1 MIWDDDLTF
10 AQLYQENVQ
19 VINNIDIG
27 DQMYL
32 NMLMEEYMSENMK
45 NTDIDKDIDKDET
58 GKAEVDDD
66 QTLGDMSIEDA
77 FVRLDEITA
86 ILENAQ
92 TGLKESLEVYAEGV
106 QLINKCRNYLCD
118 VEKEMIMLSG
128 QGDE

>member
-1 MIWDDDLTF
+1 M
-10 AQLYQENVQ
+10 
-19 VINNIDIG
+19 INNIDIG

-32 NMLMEEYMSENMK
+32 NMLMEEYMSENRK
-45 NTDIDKDIDKDET
+45 NTDIDKDEI

>member
-1 MIWDDDLTF
+1 M
-10 AQLYQENVQ
+10 
-19 VINNIDIG
+19 INNIDIG

-45 NTDIDKDIDKDET
+45 NTDIDKDET

-106 QLINKCRNYLCD
+106 QTA
-118 VEKEMIMLSG
+118 
-128 QGDE
+128 

>member
-1 MIWDDDLTF
+1 M
-10 AQLYQENVQ
+10 
-19 VINNIDIG
+19 INNIGIG
-27 DQMYL
+27 DQMCL

-45 NTDIDKDIDKDET
+45 NTDIDKDET
-58 GKAEVDDD
+58 GKAEIDDD

>member
-1 MIWDDDLTF
+1 M
-10 AQLYQENVQ
+10 
-19 VINNIDIG
+19 INNIDIG

-45 NTDIDKDIDKDET
+45 NTDIDKDET
-58 GKAEVDDD
+58 GKAEVDDY

>member
-1 MIWDDDLTF
+1 M
-10 AQLYQENVQ
+10 
-19 VINNIDIG
+19 INNIGIG
-27 DQMYL
+27 DQMCL

-45 NTDIDKDIDKDET
+45 NTDIDKDET

>member
-1 MIWDDDLTF
+1 M
-10 AQLYQENVQ
+10 
-19 VINNIDIG
+19 INNIDIG
-27 DQMYL
+27 DQMCL

-66 QTLGDMSIEDA
+66 QTLEDMSIEDA

>member
-45 NTDIDKDIDKDET
+45 NTDIDKDET

>member
-1 MIWDDDLTF
+1 
-10 AQLYQENVQ
+10 
-19 VINNIDIG
+19 
-27 DQMYL
+27 
-32 NMLMEEYMSENMK
+32 MSENMK